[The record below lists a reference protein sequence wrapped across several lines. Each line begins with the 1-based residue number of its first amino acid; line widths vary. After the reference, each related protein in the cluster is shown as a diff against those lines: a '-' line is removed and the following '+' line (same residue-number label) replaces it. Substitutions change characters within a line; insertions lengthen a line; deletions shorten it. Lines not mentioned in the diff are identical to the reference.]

1 MQTRTVALVAV
12 EGVAYH
18 YDKLFSYAVPDALCG
33 AALPGAR
40 VVVPFGRSSGRR
52 RGVIVSL
59 GRQDGGRLKALL
71 SVPDETPLLD
81 VQNLELAAFIKA
93 QTFCTLYEAL
103 RLMLPV
109 GADVRMT
116 RTYRAAAVPPET
128 LAMLLPEERRVFAL
142 LEGGP
147 VEQARLLEKADL
159 PDTALP
165 EELVRRGLLLAED
178 GAAQSAGAG
187 EQMLRL
193 AVSPEEARALLEG
206 KTLTA
211 KRRAV
216 LQVLLDTGEMP
227 VHAVCYTAGVTRA
240 VVRALEKQGVAAV
253 YERRVFRSP
262 LRQTVPHVGRPV
274 LSDAQRLAYEGLLT
288 RYRQGASAALLYG
301 VTGSGKTQ
309 VFLRLI
315 EDVRADGRDVIV
327 LVPEIALT
335 PQAVA
340 RFYARFGEDIAVLH
354 SGLSA
359 GERMDEWQRVK
370 DGRAHVVVGTRSAV
384 FAPVARLGVLI
395 MDEEQEHTYK
405 SESSPRYHAR
415 DVARFRCAKSGAM
428 LLLASATPS
437 CESFYAARTG
447 RYALFELPG
456 RYGGGQLPPVLVVDM
471 KTELQDG
478 NDGPLSRTLVQELRR
493 NLENGEQ
500 SILLLNRRG
509 FNTFVSC
516 PSCGYVFTCPHCS
529 IALTYHSANGRM
541 MCHTCGYSAP
551 RPAACPSCGASTVRF
566 SGSGTQKAEHLLEE
580 IFPQARILRMDMDT
594 TAGRFA
600 HERLFDAF
608 GRGEYDMLV
617 GTQMVAKGLDFPNVT
632 LVGVLSADQSLYSGD
647 YRAAERTFSLLTQ
660 VVGRAGRGRL
670 SGRAVIQ
677 TQTPENE
684 TIRLAAAQDYG
695 AFYLHEMALRQSL
708 LYPPFCDICEIGF
721 SGGDEPAVQALAQAF
736 LERLRQA
743 LPASGLPVRVLG
755 PSPAAVV
762 KVKNRYRYKI
772 IMKCK
777 NDRRLRALVSG
788 LLIEFGKQKTARGM
802 AVFADINPLG
812 GA

>member
-18 YDKLFSYAVPDALCG
+18 YDRLFSYAVPDALRA

-40 VVVPFGRSSGRR
+40 VVIPFGRGSRHK
-52 RGVIVSL
+52 RGIIYAL
-59 GRQDGGRLKALL
+59 AEQAEDALKPLL
-71 SVPDETPLLD
+71 AVTDTEPLLD
-81 VQNLELAAFIKA
+81 AQSLQLAAYIKE

-103 RLMLPV
+103 RLMLPT
-109 GADVRMT
+109 GTDVRFT
-116 RTYRAAAVPPET
+116 RTYRVVEVPYET
-128 LAMLLPEERRVFAL
+128 LAMLSAPERRVYDL
-142 LEGGP
+142 LQRKAMER
-147 VEQARLLEKADL
+147 EKLLQLAGL
-159 PDTALP
+159 PDVALP
-165 EELVRRGLLLAED
+165 DGLVRRGFLTARD
-178 GAAQSAGAG
+178 GSVQSRGTG
-187 EQMLRL
+187 EQFIRL
-193 AVSPEEARALLEG
+193 AVSEGQARAWVDG
-206 KTLTA
+206 KKLTA

-216 LQVLLDTGEMP
+216 LKVLLETGESP

-240 VVRALEKQGVAAV
+240 VVRALEKQGVLAI

-262 LRQTVPHVGRPV
+262 LRQTVAHEERPV
-274 LSDAQRLAYEGLLT
+274 LSDAQQRVYEGLLAQ
-288 RYRQGASAALLYG
+288 YRQGASASLLYG

-315 EDVRADGRDVIV
+315 EEVRADGRDVIV

-335 PQAVA
+335 PQTVA

-354 SGLSA
+354 SGLST

-370 DGRAHVVVGTRSAV
+370 DGQAHIVIGTRSAV
-384 FAPVARLGVLI
+384 FAPVRHLGALI

-415 DVARFRCAKSGAM
+415 DVARFRCAKSGAL

-437 CESFYAARTG
+437 CESYFAARKG
-447 RYALFELPG
+447 RYTLFPLKE
-456 RYGGGQLPPVLVVDM
+456 RYGKGQLPSVLLVDM
-471 KTELQDG
+471 KAELMEG
-478 NDGPLSRTLVQELRR
+478 NDGPLSRTLVQELER

-516 PSCGYVFTCPHCS
+516 PACGHVFTCPNCS
-529 IALTYHSANGRM
+529 IALTYHHANGRM
-541 MCHTCGYSAP
+541 MCHYCGYSAP
-551 RPAACPSCGASTVRF
+551 RPTACPSCSGEMVRF
-566 SGSGTQKAEHLLEE
+566 AGSGTQKAEQLLTER
-580 IFPQARILRMDMDT
+580 FPQARILRMDMDT
-594 TAGRFA
+594 TVGKFA
-600 HERLFDAF
+600 HERLFGAF

-632 LVGVLSADQSLYSGD
+632 LVGVLSADQSLYTGD
-647 YRAAERTFSLLTQ
+647 YRASERTFSLLTQ

-670 SGRAVIQ
+670 AGRAVIQ

-684 TIRLAAAQDYG
+684 TIRLAAAQDYET
-695 AFYLHEMALRQSL
+695 FYLQEMQLRQSL
-708 LYPPFCDICEIGF
+708 LYPPFCDICEVGF
-721 SGGDEPAVQALAQAF
+721 TGGDEPSVQAVAQAF
-736 LERLRQA
+736 IERLREA

-762 KVKNRYRYKI
+762 KVNNRYRYKI
-772 IMKCK
+772 IIKCK

-788 LLIEFGKQKTARGM
+788 LLIEFGKRKQAKGT

-812 GA
+812 SA

>member
-18 YDKLFSYAVPDALCG
+18 FDKLFSYAVPDRLQQAVQL
-33 AALPGAR
+33 GAR
-40 VVVPFGRSSGRR
+40 VVVPFGRGSRNR
-52 RGVIVSL
+52 RGIICLLEQQAGKNLKSLVSVA
-59 GRQDGGRLKALL
+59 DGF
-71 SVPDETPLLD
+71 SLLD
-81 VQNLELAAFIKA
+81 TQSIELAGFIKA

-103 RLMLPV
+103 RLMLPA
-109 GADVRMT
+109 GGDLRFT
-116 RTYRAAAVPPET
+116 RTYQAADVPPET
-128 LAMLLPEERRVFAL
+128 VAMLLPVERRVFDLVAGKTVERGKL
-142 LEGGP
+142 LE
-147 VEQARLLEKADL
+147 QAML
-159 PDTALP
+159 PDDALP
-165 EELVRRGLLLAED
+165 EELVRRGLLLAAD
-178 GAAQSAGAG
+178 GTTQASGAG
-187 EQMLRL
+187 EQVARL
-193 AVSPEEARALLEG
+193 SVSEAEARELIAG
-206 KTLTA
+206 KTLTT

-216 LQVLLDTGEMP
+216 VKALLDAGEAP
-227 VHAVCYTAGVTRA
+227 VPVVCYTAGVTRA
-240 VVRALEKQGVAAV
+240 VVRTLEKQGVLAV

-262 LRQTVPHVGRPV
+262 LRQTAPHTERPV
-274 LSDAQRLAYEGLLT
+274 LSEDQQRVYESLLT
-288 RYRQGASAALLYG
+288 RYQQGASAALLYG

-354 SGLSA
+354 SGLST

-384 FAPVARLGVLI
+384 FAPVAHLGAII

-415 DVARFRCAKSGAM
+415 DVARFRCAKSGAL

-437 CESFYAARTG
+437 CESFFAARKG
-447 RYALFELPG
+447 RYALLELPA
-456 RYGGGQLPPVLVVDM
+456 RYGSGHLPSVITVDM
-471 KTELQDG
+471 KEELADG
-478 NDGPLSRTLVQELRR
+478 NDGPLSRTLVRELRR

-516 PSCGYVFTCPHCS
+516 PACGHVFTCPHCS
-529 IALTYHSANGRM
+529 IALTYHSANGQM
-541 MCHTCGYSAP
+541 MCHYCGHTAP
-551 RPAACPSCGASTVRF
+551 RPTVCPSCGSGMVRF
-566 SGSGTQKAEHLLEE
+566 SGSGTQKAERLLAET
-580 IFPQARILRMDMDT
+580 FPQARILRMDMDT
-594 TAGRFA
+594 TAGKFA
-600 HERLFDAF
+600 HERLFGAF

-632 LVGVLSADQSLYSGD
+632 LVGVLSADQSLYTGD
-647 YRAAERTFSLLTQ
+647 YRASERTFSLLTQ

-684 TIRLAAAQDYG
+684 TIRLAAAQNYE
-695 AFYLHEMALRQSL
+695 AFYLREMELRRAL

-721 SGGDEPAVQALAQAF
+721 IGGEESAVQAQAQAF
-736 LERLRQA
+736 LERLRRA
-743 LPASGLPVRVLG
+743 LSASGLPVRVLG

-762 KVKNRYRYKI
+762 KIKNRYRYKI
-772 IMKCK
+772 IIKCK
-777 NDRRLRALVSG
+777 NDRRLRALVSD
-788 LLIEFGKQKTARGM
+788 LLIEFGKQKQAKGTS
-802 AVFADINPLG
+802 VFADINPLG
-812 GA
+812 SV